1 MMCNAE
7 IHDLMAHIRRQDCH
21 KPGRQRDLAVDY
33 LATTINLL
41 RSELSTEELA
51 DAPICIGRELLLA
64 WGGELVGYRPYLEA
78 ACAFTDA
85 LIERLGARPPA
96 SIEDMQL
103 DTRRTL
109 HSVVDMAEER
119 GPWKGYP

>member
-7 IHDLMAHIRRQDCH
+7 IHDLMAHIRRQDCR
-21 KPGRQRDLAVDY
+21 KPGRERDLAVDY
-33 LATTINLL
+33 LATTIDLL

-51 DAPICIGRELLLA
+51 NAPTCIGRELLLA
-64 WGGELVGYRPYLEA
+64 WGNYRANLEA

-103 DTRRTL
+103 DTYAGLCIGSSTWPR
-109 HSVVDMAEER
+109 SVVPGRDTR
-119 GPWKGYP
+119 ND